1 MVPLTPPKQPVAL
14 LKHCSASSY
23 GTFGIGLR
31 ATKSLT
37 ASIGRQSRQLTE
49 CQAGRALYVE
59 LHCLEGALKKKKE
72 ENAQAKFLIFSN
84 FDAKAVWDKCATSET
99 RPPSMS
105 SFTSAAWG
113 S

>member
-1 MVPLTPPKQPVAL
+1 MVPLTPPKQLIAL
-14 LKHCSASSY
+14 FKHCSASSY

-59 LHCLEGALKKKKE
+59 LHCLEGALEKKRG
-72 ENAQAKFLIFSN
+72 KFAGEV
-84 FDAKAVWDKCATSET
+84 FDT
-99 RPPSMS
+99 RK
-105 SFTSAAWG
+105 F
-113 S
+113 

>member
-1 MVPLTPPKQPVAL
+1 MVPLTPPKQLIAL
-14 LKHCSASSY
+14 FKHCSASSY

-59 LHCLEGALKKKKE
+59 LHCLEGALEKE
-72 ENAQAKFLIFSN
+72 RGKFAGEVFDIRNLEAKPN
-84 FDAKAVWDKCATSET
+84 
-99 RPPSMS
+99 
-105 SFTSAAWG
+105 
-113 S
+113 